1 MDDYYQRIP
10 GKPGLD
16 DALKHLGDGIAA
28 RFKRGDATRAEV
40 RRHPAGGL
48 AVRLIAASVF
58 VVALFA
64 LIGRAIELALV
75 L

>member
-1 MDDYYQRIP
+1 MDAYCHRIP

-16 DALKHLGDGIAA
+16 DALQHLGDRIAA
-28 RFKRGDATRAEV
+28 RFEQGDATGADV
-40 RRHPAGGL
+40 RRRPADGL

-58 VVALFA
+58 VAALLA
-64 LIGRAIELALV
+64 LIGGAIDLALV